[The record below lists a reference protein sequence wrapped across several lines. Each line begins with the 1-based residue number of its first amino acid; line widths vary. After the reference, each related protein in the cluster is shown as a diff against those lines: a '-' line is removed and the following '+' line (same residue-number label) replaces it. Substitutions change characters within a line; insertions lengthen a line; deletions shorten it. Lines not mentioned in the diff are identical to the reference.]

1 MVPAMPDYIL
11 WEETEQVMAF
21 LVPGCVGQTGHVR
34 ALHAKETRHSL
45 CLWTVSLSEDWTMR
59 NYPQP
64 WKRSK

>member
-11 WEETEQVMAF
+11 WEETEQMMAS
-21 LVPGCVGQTGHVR
+21 LVPGCVGQTRHVR
-34 ALHAKETRHSL
+34 ALHTKEARHSL
-45 CLWTVSLSEDWTMR
+45 CLWTVSLSKDWAMR